1 MRRFLVFFGLA
12 IFAAGTTF
20 PAAAQVYS
28 TIEVGQATLSAYT
41 TPAATTLTPFETI
54 SFKAPFPPGTTPNV
68 FVMTPEFGSD
78 GMGGT
83 GDDPCHIRIKNVT
96 NTGFDAV
103 CIEPYNENR
112 DSISVAFDYVAIED
126 GIVTIPTTTMGS
138 SVTFESKCLSL
149 DPDLHQE
156 FQNTNCDYCGLA
168 AGPPAQVQGY
178 RTISFDTAFP
188 AAPASPPA
196 LLTQLKTVANV
207 VTDPFIVAGDPVA
220 PIGEPEFIAV
230 AARNVTNNGFEATIE
245 RLEAASRDVGGGD
258 TFLTAEEE
266 FCYLAVEQNGC
277 QTLDLS
283 GIGGSVGTVVFQ
295 AVRSARVIEGHD
307 TAFGASFAA
316 SCFSGTPVAVASLN
330 SRFGDD
336 GGVIRRV
343 GITSAGITLINDED
357 RVSNPERGHIDNE
370 AGILA
375 FGQAF
380 TTPVTLSKFRV
391 KQRGRR
397 VKFDWQTSAE
407 SFHLGFHL
415 WGETRDG
422 WVQLNDAL
430 VPGHGSNTD
439 ALKHYRRK
447 LRLTRE
453 QYSEVSRFGISSIDT
468 SGYEEFYGPFE
479 AGETYGESDT
489 SEPIDWADT
498 RAQFELSMQAKGY
511 TEVNGRWLRLSERR
525 ARRLE
530 QRQTRI
536 DASSLDVRFN
546 GYGIRKVNAESIL
559 NSQPSWLGM
568 NVSALAVTLNG
579 QSVARRVIS
588 DDGYLS
594 ADDLIVFNVVEPQG
608 DDALYLND
616 YTYRLQRDR
625 RKVLNAEHYQASQS
639 SASSNINESTDNSS
653 TGYSSTGLIDQ
664 TLTQDKN
671 YLAAITSGSPWYDAQ
686 LFTTSKAVSQ
696 QYNASFD
703 QAIDSEQA
711 ARLRVDLFGSIDLPA
726 DQDDHHVLITVN
738 GTTVADERFDGLS
751 QLKLDVE
758 LAAGLLKQTDNE
770 IVVTLPGDTGLVAD
784 IVLVD
789 ELTVMAATA
798 LNEVSA
804 SDFLS
809 SESVSGY
816 SVAVAQGADQKHV
829 FAYSSTGGFNS
840 IETEQSDAGLAFPA
854 LPFLSSSNNESEL
867 RYAVVSLDTIEAA
880 QSIEPVDLAFAEQL
894 RNPQAAADL
903 MIVAHPNFIGDDLQA
918 YIDYKRDLGL
928 EVQLVDW
935 LDLVAASG
943 FANNTPQSLDNYLSE
958 LDDSVLPKHM
968 LLVGGHT
975 YDYRDRLGQ
984 GAVNF
989 IPAHYRKVSIF
1000 EYTQSDNVYADLNG
1014 DNLPDIA
1021 IGRWPV
1027 RTASDLQAIIAKSIK
1042 WQELHDSQSITNDV
1056 LLIAQ
1061 PNDGRNLDFESSLE
1075 GRVSSYLNRETGIAE
1090 IERVYLGQSES
1101 ASPVADARV
1110 SISESINEGTR
1121 LVSFAGHAS
1130 TAGWGFQGIVNTAL
1144 INSLTNEE
1152 APTVVMPL
1160 ACYTTDYQS
1169 LHTNTLAHQWM
1180 FAGNQGAAAVH
1191 GATSLGKYRENGI
1204 FAERVLKESATV
1216 AVTLGEAIMRAK
1228 QRMSSVNET
1237 LHNWALLGDP
1247 TLPAP

>member
-1 MRRFLVFFGLA
+1 MKALLYTLFCTVVFNV
-12 IFAAGTTF
+12 TK
-20 PAAAQVYS
+20 PAYAQVFS

-41 TPAATTLTPFETI
+41 TATATTLTPFEDI
-54 SFKAPFPPGTTPNV
+54 EFKAAFPVGTVPNV
-68 FVMTPEFGSD
+68 FIMTPEFGSD
-78 GMGGT
+78 AAGGT
-83 GDDPCHIRIKNVT
+83 GDDPCKIRIHSVT
-96 NTGFDAV
+96 NTGFKAV
-103 CIEPYNENR
+103 CLEARNENR
-112 DSISVAFDYVAIED
+112 NSTSVTFDYIAIKD
-126 GIVTIPTTTMGS
+126 GETVIPTTTVGE
-138 SVTFESKCLSL
+138 SVTFYSACEDVENQIFSERNCEACTLL
-149 DPDLHQE
+149 PGQ
-156 FQNTNCDYCGLA
+156 TN
-168 AGPPAQVQGY
+168 GY
-178 RTISFDTAFP
+178 ETITFP
-188 AAPASPPA
+188 AASGGGALFSSAPA
-196 LLTQLKTVANV
+196 LLTEISSINNTLIAS
-207 VTDPFIVAGDPVA
+207 TDMPPTH
-220 PIGEPEFIAV
+220 PTGEPEFVAV
-230 AARNVTNNGFEATIE
+230 STDAITASGFDVAID
-245 RLEAASRDVGGGD
+245 RLEAGNGSIDD
-258 TFLTAEEE
+258 NEQI
-266 FCYLAVEQNGC
+266 CYLAVEDDGC
-277 QTLDLS
+277 KTLDLS
-283 GIGGSVGTVVFQ
+283 GIDGSVSEVNFEAIIGDDVV
-295 AVRSARVIEGHD
+295 EGHD
-307 TAFGASFAA
+307 NPVATAASFEMD
-316 SCFSGTPVAVASLN
+316 CFDDPPIAVASK
-330 SRFGDD
+330 RRHDGID
-336 GGVIRRV
+336 GGFLRRV
-343 GITSAGITLINDED
+343 DITATDIELINEED
-357 RVSNPERGHIDNE
+357 RVRDNE
-370 AGILA
+370 RRHTTEPTSILA
-375 FGQAF
+375 FSESF
-380 TTPVTLSKFRV
+380 TTPVTLSHV
-391 KQRGRR
+391 EINQSNRR
-397 VKFDWQTSAE
+397 VTFNWQTSAE

-1204 FAERVLKESATV
+1204 FAERVLKASNDGASI
-1216 AVTLGEAIMRAK
+1216 GEAIMLAK
-1228 QRMSSVNET
+1228 QQMSSVNQT

-1247 TLPAP
+1247 ALPAP